1 MAATPQYCAF
11 VFVGSSG
18 KTYSLDGY
26 VSDVNGAL
34 INWDGGGGASSTS
47 PDFWIAPENLVLRD
61 FSMVTGTADTE
72 KIRMVANGRPTA
84 HVLRYVPH
92 VTTAA
97 NRPILNIPFK
107 AGTQISAFQISD

>member
-1 MAATPQYCAF
+1 MAATPQYCGF
-11 VFVGSSG
+11 QFVGASG
-18 KTYSLDGY
+18 KTYSIDGY

-34 INWDGGGGASSTS
+34 VHFDGGAGSGAAS
-47 PDFWIAPENLVLRD
+47 PTFYIAPENIVLRD

-72 KIRMVANGRPTA
+72 KIRLVADGKPTS

-92 VTTAA
+92 LTTNAS
-97 NRPILNIPFK
+97 RPILNIGFK